1 MDDKNIDYEDF
12 YMIEKNNVDG
22 KIIKINK
29 LWWLKIN
36 KKSFRNGALDGATFP
51 YKVKIEYNVNEKKYE
66 KNKIIYWGNDSV
78 NVGDLV
84 AVTYKENNPLKV
96 LKIIKKK

>member
-1 MDDKNIDYEDF
+1 MK
-12 YMIEKNNVDG
+12 EKNSVDG

-36 KKSFRNGALDGATFP
+36 KKSFRTTPLDGATFP
-51 YKVKIEYNVNEKKYE
+51 YKVKIEYNVNNKKYR
-66 KNKIIYWGNDSV
+66 KSKIIYWGNDSV
-78 NVGDLV
+78 NVEDSV
-84 AVTYKENNPLKV
+84 VVTYKQNNPLKV

>member
-1 MDDKNIDYEDF
+1 MK
-12 YMIEKNNVDG
+12 EKNSVDG

-36 KKSFRNGALDGATFP
+36 KKSFRTTPLDGATFP
-51 YKVKIEYNVNEKKYE
+51 YKVKIEYSVNNKKYR
-66 KNKIIYWGNDSV
+66 KSKIIYWGNDSV
-78 NVGDLV
+78 NVEDSV
-84 AVTYKENNPLKV
+84 VVTYKQNNPLKV

>member
-1 MDDKNIDYEDF
+1 MR
-12 YMIEKNNVDG
+12 EKNNVDG

-36 KKSFRNGALDGATFP
+36 KKSFRTAPLDGATFP
-51 YKVKIEYNVNEKKYE
+51 YKVKIEYNVNDRKYE
-66 KNKIIYWGNDSV
+66 KSKFIYWPNDSV

-84 AVTYKENNPLKV
+84 IVTYEQSNPSKV
-96 LKIIKKK
+96 LKLTKKK

>member
-1 MDDKNIDYEDF
+1 MK
-12 YMIEKNNVDG
+12 EKNSVDG

-36 KKSFRNGALDGATFP
+36 KKSFRTTPLDGATFP
-51 YKVKIEYNVNEKKYE
+51 YKVKIEYSVNNKEYRKS
-66 KNKIIYWGNDSV
+66 KIIYWGNDSV
-78 NVGDLV
+78 NVEDSV
-84 AVTYKENNPLKV
+84 VVTYKQNNPLKV